1 MKVEKIQGRRRTF
14 AGNSQPGSLSL
25 TDEVITEL
33 SLHELDPSGWQI
45 HKLCSTFYRLQR
57 TNKKSVNWERSCWE
71 RSATWRRK
79 RRKPWGLQPPAQPTT
94 FKTCRTSFLVRKK
107 SSSIMF
113 WEIAVAN
120 NSIPQHTKLLV
131 HSFKQ
136 LLFSYFPLCAF
147 DSHNV
152 FFLSGLQKRLTALP
166 PTLRSMKTDYT
177 SLRSQV
183 RNFSDFYGAAISEA
197 KKQVSAGSRIL
208 MPTQCTL
215 VSDKSN
221 RFNTTSE

>member
-1 MKVEKIQGRRRTF
+1 
-14 AGNSQPGSLSL
+14 
-25 TDEVITEL
+25 
-33 SLHELDPSGWQI
+33 
-45 HKLCSTFYRLQR
+45 
-57 TNKKSVNWERSCWE
+57 
-71 RSATWRRK
+71 
-79 RRKPWGLQPPAQPTT
+79 
-94 FKTCRTSFLVRKK
+94 
-107 SSSIMF
+107 MF

-197 KKQVSAGSRIL
+197 KKQVSAGNRIP

-221 RFNTTSE
+221 RINTTSE